1 LKARTAKR
9 TGASA
14 LRARLREVEKR
25 HKVVMAAIR
34 ESVYDWDIV
43 RDRFSVARSMQG
55 VLGLPSERLTLAAWQ
70 KRIHPDDFPGYREAT
85 IAHLKGLTERFE
97 YDYRYRAR
105 DGSWRWA
112 RTHGVAIRDKKGR
125 AVRMIG
131 STGDVTQLKH
141 TEEAL
146 RASEE
151 RYALATAA
159 AVEGIYEWDVESGTL
174 FLSDHA
180 KAFFAFADEALTP
193 AAWNRRVH
201 AEDFALYR
209 SALIEHFK
217 GRSEHLEIEY
227 RVADAHG
234 GYRWVLDRGRAV
246 RNPSGRV
253 TTLVGALSD
262 VTQRKQ
268 AEMELRW
275 ARDEATEALERQTAT
290 AEILR
295 VISSSPTDLAPVF
308 NAVASNAARLCEAP
322 DVAIARI
329 DGDVMR
335 YAASVGPFGKN
346 IGQELVIP
354 LTRDSVAGRAVVD
367 RATIHVHD
375 LAAEA
380 DDEYPMG
387 KALQRRYGHRTM
399 MATPLLRGDT
409 VLGVIAVLRTEV
421 KPFTD
426 KQIALLQT
434 FADQAAIAIENVR
447 LFNETKEALEQQ
459 TAISEILRV
468 ISGSP
473 GDLAAMLGAVAER
486 AVKLCESGEAGIFL
500 HEGEHLRFAAGCQTG
515 VTFRAGETMPV
526 SRGSVLGRALLD
538 GEAVHVLDLAAASL
552 EEFPLG
558 RDYQKRFGHRTIVA
572 VPLKRE
578 GRAIGVIGLWR
589 FEVRAFSE
597 KHIALVSTFADQAAI
612 AIESVRLFNEIKEAL
627 EQQKA
632 SGEIL
637 AAIGSSIA
645 DTAPVFD
652 RILES
657 CQRLFEGHLVGL
669 TLVGDDGKVHLAA
682 YQGPGREEMQR
693 IYPMPLDCTSGTGCA
708 VRSGRIVDFPQID
721 DTVPE
726 QIQVGAAI
734 LRFKSIVFAP
744 LLAEGVG
751 VGALW
756 VGRLAAGAF
765 EAKQTALL
773 QTFANQAV
781 IAIQNA
787 RLFRE
792 IQQKSREL
800 EVANRHKSEFL
811 ANMSHELRTPLNAI
825 IGFTR
830 IVMRRSKD
838 VLEAKQYEN
847 LEKILT
853 SAQHLLQL
861 INAILDLSKV
871 EAGRME
877 LHIGDVQL
885 APVLEQCLRTV
896 EPLVKAPAVRLVK
909 EFDGELASVYTDEG
923 KLRQIVINLL
933 SNAAKFTE
941 RGTVRV
947 TARCG
952 GEAFSVAVADTGI
965 GIAADKLEQVFE
977 EFAQIDASSTRL
989 YGGTGLG
996 LSIARRLARLMGG
1009 DIAVESVPGAGSTFT
1024 LTLPLRLEP

>member
-1 LKARTAKR
+1 
-9 TGASA
+9 
-14 LRARLREVEKR
+14 
-25 HKVVMAAIR
+25 
-34 ESVYDWDIV
+34 
-43 RDRFSVARSMQG
+43 
-55 VLGLPSERLTLAAWQ
+55 
-70 KRIHPDDFPGYREAT
+70 
-85 IAHLKGLTERFE
+85 
-97 YDYRYRAR
+97 
-105 DGSWRWA
+105 
-112 RTHGVAIRDKKGR
+112 
-125 AVRMIG
+125 MIG

-977 EFAQIDASSTRL
+977 EFAQVDASSTRL